1 MINAQHSHVYPSM
14 IHVPNN
20 SILVIGGKRQEKC
33 EQFDINNSKW
43 KYLPELPEER
53 YHCSLIMDTKKKYVY
68 LFGGFCHNKEDSKN
82 CNEILRLNIEN
93 MMIWEKILVVQGKEL
108 LERNSCGVVCN
119 SDKKNIVY
127 ILGGKDNSK
136 ELTNS
141 IIECDIKKRTAKKMA
156 AKLK

>member
-1 MINAQHSHVYPSM
+1 
-14 IHVPNN
+14 
-20 SILVIGGKRQEKC
+20 
-33 EQFDINNSKW
+33 
-43 KYLPELPEER
+43 
-53 YHCSLIMDTKKKYVY
+53 
-68 LFGGFCHNKEDSKN
+68 
-82 CNEILRLNIEN
+82 

-156 AKLK
+156 ETRLQRSMNLLFGRLQEILRESLILTLVNCMLLDTRDLFGQ